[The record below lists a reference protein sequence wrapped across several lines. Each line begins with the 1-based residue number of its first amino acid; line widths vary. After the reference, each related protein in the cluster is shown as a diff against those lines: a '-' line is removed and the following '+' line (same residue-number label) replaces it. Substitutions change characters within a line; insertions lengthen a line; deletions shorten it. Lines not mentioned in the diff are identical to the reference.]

1 METLMLERKE
11 RNRVTFDK
19 NGGWTERKD
28 KKEEGF
34 KGKSDHLG
42 GGGQRERNIKVGRT
56 WRIKVK
62 GGDRE
67 CRRYRKNRIQIKMA
81 KLFFKSKA
89 QS

>member
-1 METLMLERKE
+1 MIKMEAGLKG
-11 RNRVTFDK
+11 K
-19 NGGWTERKD
+19 IKKRKD
-28 KKEEGF
+28 LEE
-34 KGKSDHLG
+34 SQTVWV

-67 CRRYRKNRIQIKMA
+67 YRRYRKNRIQIKMA